1 MNNPYDFH
9 SWSKHYRKEALR
21 EAQARHLV
29 EQARRSCA
37 PGSVQDRLSLTWAC
51 VLLVLRLVM
60 LSE

>member
-9 SWSKHYRKEALR
+9 SWSKHYRKEA
-21 EAQARHLV
+21 QARHLV
-29 EQARRSCA
+29 EQARSNCA
-37 PGSVQDRLSLTWAC
+37 PSSVQDRLSLAWAC